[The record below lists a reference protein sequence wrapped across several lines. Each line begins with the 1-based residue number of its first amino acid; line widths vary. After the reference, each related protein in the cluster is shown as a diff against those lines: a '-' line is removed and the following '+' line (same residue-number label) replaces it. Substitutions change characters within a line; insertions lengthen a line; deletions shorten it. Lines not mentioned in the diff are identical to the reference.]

1 MNIERAKKLAAER
14 FGRLD
19 CDTVTTTPVDVD
31 WSEAFTDTD
40 GLDPRAE
47 LVYPDFSG
55 EELDIV
61 LGYID
66 ERDSDAADEFK
77 VRLTGLNADDGA
89 ELESLKKTRHDHR
102 HNPTAL
108 HYTIEL
114 RYKELRYKELR
125 AERDETREEEED
137 VREEIDERASE
148 LAQESPEEFEPM
160 MNYAYPLPSGSG
172 FDAGAAQAE
181 LMSVGC
187 VVVVMLDDEPH
198 LALSGGGMDLSWEI
212 CHAFLVLGFRPPL
225 HFSELPNMAGRGV
238 SDGDL
243 AILGACLESA
253 EIAAKWAGNVVE
265 RLSERIGGA
274 A

>member
-1 MNIERAKKLAAER
+1 MSIERARKLAVER
-14 FGRLD
+14 FGHRLD
-19 CDTVTTTPVDVD
+19 CDTVNTTPVDVD
-31 WSEAFTDTD
+31 WSQAFSYDD
-40 GLDPRAE
+40 MGDRERAE

-55 EELDIV
+55 EELETV
-61 LGYID
+61 LSYID
-66 ERDSDAADEFK
+66 ERDSDAADEFR
-77 VRLTGLNADDGA
+77 VRLTGLNTDDGA

-102 HNPTAL
+102 HNPAAL
-108 HYTIEL
+108 HHTIEM
-114 RYKELRYKELR
+114 RYKELREKI
-125 AERDETREEEED
+125 ED
-137 VREEIDERASE
+137 VREEIDELRNEIDERAYD
-148 LAQESPEEFEPM
+148 LALENPDEWSPM
-160 MNYAYPLPSGSG
+160 MNYAYPLPSGQG
-172 FDAGAAQAE
+172 FEPASAQAR

-225 HFSELPNMAGRGV
+225 HFSELPQMAGRGS

-253 EIAAKWAGNVVE
+253 EIAARWAGNVVE
-265 RLSERIGGA
+265 RLVERIGGA